1 MAYQVYYPSSCNTA
15 VPDHYCNPCGSR
27 ENGRVRSVAF
37 IADDFTFT
45 DPTNRT
51 EWITGIQAKKII
63 IIPQTNGSFD
73 GGAEVE
79 IPGYGDQVSSLVG
92 YNFTLTYNDPNYAL
106 NADFYN
112 GIKNSRS
119 YKIAYRTS
127 SQIHLSQVN
136 VQVIPKNP
144 VAEDITSEV
153 VWNVTVKWADDDLP
167 IPYTTPTSIFE
178 CFDYTGVIS

>member
-1 MAYQVYYPSSCNTA
+1 MAYNVYYPSGCA
-15 VPDHYCNPCGSR
+15 GDVGDHYCNPCEAR

-37 IADDFTFT
+37 IANDFTLT
-45 DPTNRT
+45 DPTNPT
-51 EWITGIQAKKII
+51 QWQNGIGQKKII

-73 GGAEVE
+73 GGSEVE
-79 IPGYGDQVSSLVG
+79 TPGYGDQVTQLVG
-92 YNFTLTYNDPNYAL
+92 YNFTLTFNDPNYKL

-112 GIKNSRS
+112 AIKTSRNW
-119 YKIAYRTS
+119 KLAYRTS
-127 SQIHLSQVN
+127 TQTHIVPVT

-167 IPYTTPTSIFE
+167 IPYNTPAGIFE
-178 CFDYTGVIS
+178 CFDYTGVLS